1 MAHIKKEDPI
11 TISEGISAD
20 VYTLRN
26 NKGTAIKVLTYGA
39 RLISW
44 RFLGKGYKFV
54 DVLANSDVS
63 DQSRGAVI
71 NSEKDLTKEIWEA
84 EETYEGLKLVQ
95 LGSTVIYS
103 LSNDNELSIKYE
115 SHTAALHNRLV
126 FNTEILKDPK
136 IKVFSDEFK
145 GEHQAL
151 TSDYD
156 FKWEIRDREAEVE
169 MELGQFG
176 YDPTCPIDYLDAG
189 LKNAAEVFSSEA
201 GLLLQVY
208 ETELPLHFSAVKSG
222 LLIETGGMTQGQVVY
237 VLKSR

>member
-1 MAHIKKEDPI
+1 MAHIKKEAPI
-11 TISEGISAD
+11 TILEGITAD

-26 NKGTAIKVLTYGA
+26 NKGTSIKVLTYGA

-44 RFLGKGYKFV
+44 KFLGKDYTFV
-54 DVLANSDVS
+54 DVLANADVS
-63 DQSRGAVI
+63 DNRGAIVS
-71 NSEKDLTKEIWEA
+71 SEKDLTKEIWNA
-84 EETYEGLKLVQ
+84 EVTYEGLKLVQ
-95 LGSTVIYS
+95 LGATVIYS

-115 SHTAALHNRLV
+115 SHTAALTNHLV
-126 FNTEILKDPK
+126 FNSDVLKDPK
-136 IKVFSDEFK
+136 IKIFSDEFK

-156 FKWEIRDREAEVE
+156 FSWNIRDKAAEVE

-189 LKNAAEVFSSEA
+189 LKNAAEIHSTDA
-201 GLLLQVY
+201 GILLQVF
-208 ETELPLHFSAVKSG
+208 ETELPLKIASVKG
-222 LLIETGGMTQGQVVY
+222 GFLVETGGMTQGQAVY